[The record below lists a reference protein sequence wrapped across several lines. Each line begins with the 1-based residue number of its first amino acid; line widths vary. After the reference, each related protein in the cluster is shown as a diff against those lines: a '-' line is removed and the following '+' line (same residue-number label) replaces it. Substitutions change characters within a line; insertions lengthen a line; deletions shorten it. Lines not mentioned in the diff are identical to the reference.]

1 MGCFGWQLT
10 EFLQIHSK
18 QTYNG
23 YRRECEHP
31 SLLYGQLL
39 YHKEEG
45 YYNCSKKSFRVNTS
59 MSKETKSLMFH
70 LVTIQFTPA
79 TFAEQNC
86 IASSKSLD
94 CKDSALLTTSEST
107 GVISANSRKL
117 SNTSYIV
124 FPGYFFLPI

>member
-1 MGCFGWQLT
+1 MGCFRWQLT
-10 EFLQIHSK
+10 ELLQIHSK
-18 QTYNG
+18 QTYNE
-23 YRRECEHP
+23 YRRERERP
-31 SLLYGQLL
+31 SLWYGQLL
-39 YHKEEG
+39 YHKEGG
-45 YYNCSKKSFRVNTS
+45 YYNCPKKSFGVNTS
-59 MSKETKSLMFH
+59 MSKETKSLMF

-124 FPGYFFLPI
+124 FPG